1 MGLEGVTGKKPDD
14 YEHDLAVSS
23 RSDSSLRWPVFMGV
37 AAAVISL
44 GGLICWSYV
53 VTISSA
59 VIVPGTVVVNSGR
72 KYIQHISGGTIKSID
87 VYDGEAVKAGQVLI
101 CLDTAALDIA
111 YGSLE
116 RLYAMNIAAQIRLRA
131 EQDNLSFVVFPQQV
145 TDVDR
150 VTWMEAKRD
159 QGKLFQT
166 RRASLTARNDTLK
179 SDGEEAALVVKSIDE
194 QVEAQ
199 RVRINLT
206 EQELATARS
215 LAQSGY
221 DTRHHVLEISRSL
234 AEYEI
239 ELVSLHSRELDARQ
253 NTEHDRLE
261 ALQSDAS
268 FSENAATDLQQ
279 VQREYADLS
288 LKMKSVGQQLA
299 ALKIRAPVSGRVVN
313 LAVHTLGGV
322 IGAGATILELV
333 PENDP
338 LVLEADVRPDDIDN
352 VTVGLPVDIRLAG
365 FNGQKLPRLR
375 GTVTRVSA
383 DRLEDPVRGTA
394 FFRIRAEVG
403 QEGLAEIGIHELKA
417 GMVVTLMIE
426 KGQQTPIEYLV
437 SPLVMFFT
445 RALKS

>member
-1 MGLEGVTGKKPDD
+1 
-14 YEHDLAVSS
+14 
-23 RSDSSLRWPVFMGV
+23 
-37 AAAVISL
+37 
-44 GGLICWSYV
+44 
-53 VTISSA
+53 
-59 VIVPGTVVVNSGR
+59 
-72 KYIQHISGGTIKSID
+72 
-87 VYDGEAVKAGQVLI
+87 
-101 CLDTAALDIA
+101 
-111 YGSLE
+111 
-116 RLYAMNIAAQIRLRA
+116 MNVGAQLRLRA
-131 EQDNLSFVVFPQQV
+131 EQDDSNLVSFPRQIN
-145 TDVDR
+145 DVDK
-150 VTWMEAKRD
+150 VIWMEAERD
-159 QGKLFQT
+159 QNKLFQA

-179 SDGEEAALVVKSIDE
+179 SDGDEAALVVESIDE

-234 AEYEI
+234 AEYQI
-239 ELVSLHSRELDARQ
+239 ELASLHSRELDARQ

-261 ALQSDAS
+261 AVQANAS
-268 FSENAATDLQQ
+268 FSENAGVDLQQ
-279 VQREYADLS
+279 AQREYADLS
-288 LKMKSVGQQLA
+288 LKMKSVSQQMA
-299 ALKIRAPVSGRVVN
+299 ALKVRAPVSGRVVN
-313 LAVHTLGGV
+313 LAVHTVGGV
-322 IGAGATILELV
+322 VGAGATILELV

-352 VTVGLPVDIRLAG
+352 VIVGLPVDIRLAG

-383 DRLEDPVRGTA
+383 DRLEDPVRGAA

-403 QEGLAEIGIHELKA
+403 QEGLAEMGIHELKA

-426 KGQQTPIEYLV
+426 KGHQTPIDYLV
-437 SPLVMFFT
+437 SPLMMFFT